1 MRSVLIGILL
11 NFGQGVHAQTWMSL
25 SQRGEKNRFY
35 IDTESN
41 VSKDNVRRVTML
53 ANYLQAQ
60 ANGIHSIKASMEFQ
74 CGEVQWRTVER
85 SYFKQP
91 LLRRNLMVDDR
102 SLSSD
107 VCTSAPK
114 CARSE
119 TSTDT

>member
-1 MRSVLIGILL
+1 
-11 NFGQGVHAQTWMSL
+11 MSL

-60 ANGIHSIKASMEFQ
+60 ANGIHSIKATMEFQ
-74 CGEVQWRTVER
+74 GDEVQWRTVER
-85 SYFKQP
+85 SFFKQP
-91 LLRRNLMVDDR
+91 LLRRNLMLDDR

-114 CARSE
+114 YARSE